1 MIVAL
6 SLSESAPFRRAKG
19 DYNAVMPRVLMS
31 IWLWL
36 AIYVAV
42 LVAIGAYTVL
52 LRDRIL
58 TDDAEAARDQQSWQ
72 AWRKEAAKQD
82 GSTGPVQREVPP
94 SAEPP
99 MVVLMRD
106 HFATI
111 LGASIIF
118 PAIILGFLIIVLR
131 GVWQQSQNRESGEF
145 S

>member
-1 MIVAL
+1 
-6 SLSESAPFRRAKG
+6 
-19 DYNAVMPRVLMS
+19 MS

-36 AIYVAV
+36 AIYIAV
-42 LVAIGAYTVL
+42 LFSIGAYTVH

-58 TDDAEAARDQQSWQ
+58 TDDAEAAKDQQSWQ
-72 AWRKEAAKQD
+72 EWRKEAAKQD
-82 GSTGPVQREVPP
+82 GSTGPVQRTVPP

-131 GVWQQSQNRESGEF
+131 GVWQQSQNRESGE
-145 S
+145 SS